1 MPGSLL
7 LSTAYL
13 PPAEYI
19 AHIAR
24 AGSALIEI
32 EENYCKQTYRN
43 RCVILSAGGI
53 QNLSVPVLHS
63 SIHKTVVRD
72 ARIDYSKRWQQV
84 HTRAIVSAYGK
95 SPYFPFYNEIM
106 EKIIM
111 KNHEFLL
118 DLNQELL
125 SAILKI
131 MKLKA
136 PVSFTT
142 RFIPV
147 GEIENDFRYTIAP
160 KRSSEYSSRK
170 YLQVFSRGN
179 ILIKGLSIIDL
190 IFNTGPDS
198 STYL

>member
-1 MPGSLL
+1 
-7 LSTAYL
+7 
-13 PPAEYI
+13 
-19 AHIAR
+19 
-24 AGSALIEI
+24 
-32 EENYCKQTYRN
+32 
-43 RCVILSAGGI
+43 
-53 QNLSVPVLHS
+53 
-63 SIHKTVVRD
+63 
-72 ARIDYSKRWQQV
+72 
-84 HTRAIVSAYGK
+84 
-95 SPYFPFYNEIM
+95 
-106 EKIIM
+106 M